1 MLKILGSIF
10 LIMGFGVIGLVVAR
24 NLSLRPLELRQVQN
38 GLKML
43 ETEILY
49 GLTPLPEALS
59 RVSNQI
65 SFPINKLFSQSSNY
79 LKNGEGL
86 TAGEAWEISLNE
98 LEQESSLLAEDIE
111 ILISFGKGLGGSDRD
126 EQTKHL
132 KLVQD
137 HLKNAEFKAE
147 KIKETNQKVY
157 KYLGFSFG
165 AVIALILV

>member
-1 MLKILGSIF
+1 MVKILGSLF
-10 LIMGFGVIGLVVAR
+10 LIVGFGAIGLVIAR

-49 GLTPLPEALS
+49 GLTPLPEALL
-59 RVSNQI
+59 RVSAQI
-65 SFPINKLFSQSSNY
+65 NYPIDKLFFQSSES

-86 TAGEAWEISLNE
+86 TASEAWEISLEE
-98 LEQESSLLAEDIE
+98 LEKESSLLKEDID

-147 KIKETNQKVY
+147 KLKEANQKIY

-165 AVIALILV
+165 AIIALVLV